1 MYLQH
6 RKHAQVT
13 VVASM
18 RQGAQTGVVVENELT
33 RQSRESPSGRETSIC
48 RDLAPWEGGLSRQL
62 HVINCHRHRAEVA
75 SGRVTRNGADALG
88 KGQVIW
94 TLLIKECG
102 CLSEEARKPVKNFTT
117 FPFLLIL
124 WSLLNVIYGLEPRQR
139 ETSQEAVA
147 VVQVQI
153 LRDLNKGSGAGGRV
167 TRTCH
172 GLLRR

>member
-1 MYLQH
+1 MSKNAYLQH
-6 RKHAQVT
+6 RKHAPVT

-62 HVINCHRHRAEVA
+62 HVINCHWHRAEVA

-102 CLSEEARKPVKNFTT
+102 YFSEEARKPVKDSNNTSISANFVVT
-117 FPFLLIL
+117 LKCYL
-124 WSLLNVIYGLEPRQR
+124 WVGTKAEG
-139 ETSQEAVA
+139 
-147 VVQVQI
+147 
-153 LRDLNKGSGAGGRV
+153 D
-167 TRTCH
+167 
-172 GLLRR
+172 